1 MISVINGG
9 DRLNREYGLGRKR
22 ADLFIAWPV
31 DPEQGMYGPLQRV
44 VIELKIQRGGVE
56 TLIKNSLEQVVDY
69 QQQVGAEE
77 AHLVIF
83 NRKKGVSWKKKI
95 WQKNATH
102 QGQTIAV
109 WGGLKKIS
117 GNKNIPMSAPVTD
130 TRRTAD
136 AHRVH
141 SLMASRSQA
150 VAGLLWL
157 ATVVEGDHGTDF

>member
-1 MISVINGG
+1 MISVIN
-9 DRLNREYGLGRKR
+9 DRGRISREYGLGRKR
-22 ADLFIAWPV
+22 TDLFIEWPL

-44 VIELKIQRGGVE
+44 VIELKILRGGVE
-56 TLIKNSLEQVVDY
+56 TLIKNSLPQVVDY

-83 NRKKGVSWKKKI
+83 NRKKGVSWKKKSGKKTQRI
-95 WQKNATH
+95 K
-102 QGQTIAV
+102 GRKSRF
-109 WGGLKKIS
+109 GGLKKIS
-117 GNKNIPMSAPVTD
+117 GNKNIPTSAPVTD